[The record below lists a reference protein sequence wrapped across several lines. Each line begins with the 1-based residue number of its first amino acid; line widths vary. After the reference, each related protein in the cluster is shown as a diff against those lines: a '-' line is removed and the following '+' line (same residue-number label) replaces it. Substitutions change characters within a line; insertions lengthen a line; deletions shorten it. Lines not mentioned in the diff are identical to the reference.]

1 MKKWIAL
8 VLTLTVILT
17 MSACKGN
24 DPETPTQTPTVAPT
38 VAPSEPTTPD
48 ATDPTVPDVTDPT
61 VPDVT
66 DPDENE
72 DLVYDMAN
80 YQWFTDIFEEKT
92 VEEWNAL
99 GQYTLHLGGLHTPVV
114 VNMNGLD
121 VLSVTAFDQTV
132 DLGTDG
138 MANDYHDGYSG
149 VQSIRSTYD
158 AVVIHVSFGE
168 MGDGSIL
175 ITKNQIFKYPKE
187 FDSSIFLWV
196 KDDGTLGY
204 RQTWIDPK
212 IWIEGWDMLYH
223 PTSRDMVMYQEGTAE
238 IVYGELALTS
248 EKTVLLS
255 DYFDLDAMFAEAK
268 AEGWF
273 EEYETLDELFED
285 NKTEVVYDM
294 ADYQWFTDIFEE
306 NPEVNWMSMGRYTL
320 RLEGLHTPVIVNMNG
335 LDVLSVTAFDQ
346 TVDLGTDGMANDYHD
361 GYSPVQSIRS
371 TDNAVVVHVSFGEMG
386 DGSIVITEFQSFKY
400 NEAFLFV
407 KDDGTLGFYQGDFS
421 GSIFDQSWHEGL
433 SRTTSRDEVL
443 YRKGS
448 AAFVQGLLVLTVEET
463 VLLSDQYD
471 LDAMFASCKEWG
483 AFAEYETVDE
493 LFAANQAAREAD
505 ELVYNMDDYDFFSH
519 ILDEK
524 TVEEWNDMGRYTIRL
539 EGLPT
544 PVLVQ
549 MDGVNVRSV
558 SAFDKIV
565 VLGVVGMGYDY
576 FEGYSPVYYIN
587 STEDALVIRISGG
600 ESHDNVILITKDKC
614 FDYPNQRDGFIFLWV
629 KDDGTLGYRQTW
641 IDPKIEI
648 EGWHMLYY
656 PTSRGMMMYQE
667 GTAEIVDG
675 ELVLTAE
682 KTVLLSDYFD
692 LDALFAEAKAYGMFT
707 EYETVDELFEANKAR
722 E

>member
-38 VAPSEPTTPD
+38 VAPSEPTPPD
-48 ATDPTVPDVTDPT
+48 VTDPTVPDVTDPT

-99 GQYTLHLGGLHTPVV
+99 GQYTLHLG
-114 VNMNGLD
+114 
-121 VLSVTAFDQTV
+121 
-132 DLGTDG
+132 
-138 MANDYHDGYSG
+138 
-149 VQSIRSTYD
+149 
-158 AVVIHVSFGE
+158 
-168 MGDGSIL
+168 
-175 ITKNQIFKYPKE
+175 
-187 FDSSIFLWV
+187 
-196 KDDGTLGY
+196 
-204 RQTWIDPK
+204 
-212 IWIEGWDMLYH
+212 
-223 PTSRDMVMYQEGTAE
+223 
-238 IVYGELALTS
+238 
-248 EKTVLLS
+248 
-255 DYFDLDAMFAEAK
+255 
-268 AEGWF
+268 
-273 EEYETLDELFED
+273 
-285 NKTEVVYDM
+285 
-294 ADYQWFTDIFEE
+294 
-306 NPEVNWMSMGRYTL
+306 
-320 RLEGLHTPVIVNMNG
+320 GLHTPVIVNMNG

-656 PTSRGMMMYQE
+656 PTSRDMMMYQE